1 MGSALIVLL
10 IMFEQTNGL
19 TIIGSVSSMF
29 LIIGG
34 AGCIHICKYPSAIN
48 VYRGKTT
55 LQVIY
60 KDNIP
65 TDTIVVYK

>member
-1 MGSALIVLL
+1 MLCIKSNNYK
-10 IMFEQTNGL
+10 TNSM
-19 TIIGSVSSMF
+19 IILGSVSSML

-34 AGCIHICKYPSAIN
+34 CIHTCKYPSAID

-55 LQVIY
+55 LQITY
-60 KDNIP
+60 KNNVP